1 MTEIKATKE
10 MTEIKLTTDTQE
22 INYNPNYQ
30 NQSKDIDDFID
41 ILNIVREGL
50 KTKHHE
56 AYYNYIKRLVKFND
70 MSNNILE
77 NELKQSREN
86 DSSDDETYIN
96 NCDEVDSVSE
106 YSEDSSGE
114 EDVNLADNKAYRV
127 TEFARK
133 NIHMSYTKVFDFTS

>member
-1 MTEIKATKE
+1 MCDIKETTETN
-10 MTEIKLTTDTQE
+10 E

-30 NQSKDIDDFID
+30 NQSKDLDDFIE

-50 KTKHHE
+50 KTKHYE

-70 MSNNILE
+70 MSNSILE

-114 EDVNLADNKAYRV
+114 EDINQADNKAYII
-127 TEFARK
+127 TEFARR
-133 NIHMSYTKVFDFTS
+133 NISMSYTKVFDFAS